1 MFRLA
6 VRNLIQ
12 NKTRLLFSVGGTGLA
27 LTLVL
32 FFGAVLAGATGRLTV
47 YIDNAGADIWVS
59 QQGVRTMHMSASA
72 LPAGVAE
79 DVRAVPGV
87 DEVVPILYAE
97 DVIETQGQRYI
108 SYVFGAPRGAPMGG
122 PWRVVAGSAEPGPGE
137 VIIDRAIAREAGI
150 GLGDTATVLGR
161 DMIVAGLTAGT
172 SSIVNSVSFVNM
184 DDFMTVRGSGEVI
197 SFVLVSVAPGES
209 QAAVASRIADQVGAV
224 TVQTRE
230 EFAAQERKLAKDMMA
245 DIISIMDTAGYLTG
259 LAVVVLTVY
268 IATIARRREYG
279 VLKAIGVRNSRLYQ
293 VVVVQAVLSVAM
305 GFVLGVAITLLLS
318 AAIPRFNELLVLSL
332 NMQLVLRVAI
342 VSALLAGAAALLP
355 ARQIAGVEPVAVI
368 RGR

>member
-6 VRNLIQ
+6 VRNFTQ
-12 NKTRLLFSVGGTGLA
+12 NKTRLIFSIGGTGLA

-32 FFGAVLAGATGRLTV
+32 FFGAVFAGATGRLTV

-59 QQGVRTMHMSASA
+59 QEGVRTMHMSASA
-72 LPAGVAE
+72 LPASLADE
-79 DVRAVPGV
+79 VRGVPGV
-87 DEVVPILYAE
+87 EEAVPILYAE
-97 DVIETQGQRYI
+97 DMIETKGKRYI
-108 SYVFGAPRGAPMGG
+108 SYVFGVPQGAPIGV
-122 PWRVVAGSAEPGPGE
+122 PWRIVAGSTEPAPGE
-137 VIIDRAIAREAGI
+137 VIIDRAIASQAGV
-150 GLGDTATVLGR
+150 GPGDTMIVLGEE
-161 DMIVAGLTAGT
+161 MTIVGLTAGT

-184 DDFMTVRGSGEVI
+184 EDFARVRGGGAVI
-197 SFVLVSVAPGES
+197 SFVLVRVSAGES
-209 QAAVASRIADQVGAV
+209 SEAVASRISALAGAV
-224 TVQTRE
+224 TVQTRA
-230 EFAAQERKLAKDMMA
+230 EFAAQEGKLANDMMA

-259 LAVVVLTVY
+259 LAVVALTVY

-293 VVVVQAVLSVAM
+293 VVVAQALMSVAM
-305 GFVLGVAITLLLS
+305 GFLAAVGITLLLS

-332 NMQLVLRVAI
+332 STGLVLRVAV
-342 VSALLAGAAALLP
+342 VSMLLAAVAALLP

>member
-6 VRNLIQ
+6 VHNLTQ

-32 FFGAVLAGATGRLTV
+32 FFGAVLTGATGRLTV

-59 QQGVRTMHMSASA
+59 QEGVRTMHMSASA
-72 LPAGVAE
+72 LPASIADE
-79 DVRAVPGV
+79 VRAVPGV
-87 DEVVPILYAE
+87 DQAVPILYTE
-97 DVIETQGQRYI
+97 DMIEAKGKRYI
-108 SYVFGAPRGAPMGG
+108 SYVFGVPRDSPLGG
-122 PWRVVAGSAEPGPGE
+122 PWRVVAGSSAPRPGE
-137 VIIDRAIAREAGI
+137 VIIDRAIAAQAGV
-150 GLGDTATVLGR
+150 GVGDRMMVLGQE
-161 DMIVAGLTAGT
+161 MTIAGLTAET
-172 SSIVNSVSFVNM
+172 SSIVNSVSFVSM
-184 DDFMTVRGSGEVI
+184 EDFARVRGGGSVI
-197 SFVLVSVAPGES
+197 SFVLVTVDPGDSPE
-209 QAAVASRIADQVGAV
+209 AVASRIDSALGAV
-224 TVQTRE
+224 TVQTRD
-230 EFAAQERKLAKDMMA
+230 EFAAQERKLANDMIA

-293 VVVVQAVLSVAM
+293 VVLAQAVISVAM
-305 GFVLGVAITLLLS
+305 GFAAGVGITLLLS
-318 AAIPRFNELLVLSL
+318 AVIPRFNELMVLSL
-332 NMQLVLRVAI
+332 SPGLVLRVAVI
-342 VSALLAGAAALLP
+342 SVLLAGVAALLP